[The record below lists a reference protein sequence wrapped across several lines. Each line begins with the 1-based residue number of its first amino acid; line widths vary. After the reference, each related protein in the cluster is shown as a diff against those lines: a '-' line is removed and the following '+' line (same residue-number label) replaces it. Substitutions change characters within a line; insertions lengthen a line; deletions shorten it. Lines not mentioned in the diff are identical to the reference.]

1 MRKKYGKSFN
11 RFWETLSVHFLE
23 STPALFLESVETLRG
38 LPSSPIPPP
47 LIYRNSLTVP
57 HIQNPFFI
65 SDSTVINYTDE
76 PPSYSEVVDRG
87 VSPVPCQAKV
97 ALSNA

>member
-38 LPSSPIPPP
+38 LPVKVCIGGVLQYNVSQEVDDPRGSNPPESDGRHGASTGNGGAA
-47 LIYRNSLTVP
+47 LNKGREDA
-57 HIQNPFFI
+57 I
-65 SDSTVINYTDE
+65 SGRDWTWE
-76 PPSYSEVVDRG
+76 
-87 VSPVPCQAKV
+87 A
-97 ALSNA
+97 